1 MTPRL
6 RIAAACSR
14 LGVAEVTSRCVD
26 LLHGGE
32 VDPDFLVT
40 LGGAPAARLLAEGI
54 PENQEY
60 WTRVWAMRGLLWAS
74 PGGTVDVLLAGLQ
87 DRHWRV
93 REMTCKVIARHR
105 VGAALDALSALDGD
119 PNPRVRHAAQ
129 RAAVRVIGAGV

>member
-60 WTRVWAMRGLLWAS
+60 WTRVWAMRGCCGRRPAAPSTCSWLACKTGI
-74 PGGTVDVLLAGLQ
+74 GGC
-87 DRHWRV
+87 V
-93 REMTCKVIARHR
+93 R
-105 VGAALDALSALDGD
+105 
-119 PNPRVRHAAQ
+119 
-129 RAAVRVIGAGV
+129 